1 MWALTVAVIYFG
13 TFIALGYVAKLAL
26 GRLMARSG
34 AELSEVQAQAEP
46 NRRPRRVFLLGAWRT
61 EG

>member
-13 TFIALGYVAKLAL
+13 TFIALGYVAKHAL
-26 GRLMARSG
+26 GRLMAG
-34 AELSEVQAQAEP
+34 TELSEVQAQAGP
-46 NRRPRRVFLLGAWRT
+46 NRRPRRLFLLGAWRT